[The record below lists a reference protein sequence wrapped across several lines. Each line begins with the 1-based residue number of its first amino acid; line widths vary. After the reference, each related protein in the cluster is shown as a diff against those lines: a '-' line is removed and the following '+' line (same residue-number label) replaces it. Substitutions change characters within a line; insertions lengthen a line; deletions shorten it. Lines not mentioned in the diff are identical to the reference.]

1 MLLEPVCALEDEML
15 TIRPQCAAF
24 MSARVSCVTM
34 IGPRTLTL

>member
-1 MLLEPVCALEDEML
+1 MF

-24 MSARVSCVTM
+24 ISGKVSCVTM